1 MKLSVKRI
9 QSLREPGRYAD
20 GAGLYLVI
28 TKTKSKNWLHRITV
42 NGRRR
47 DLGLGPFP
55 DVSLAQARHR
65 CAENRALIEDGID
78 PKEREAAIERERTAP
93 AVPTFREAAIS
104 VHTALRPRWR
114 SEKHARQWLQAVEKH
129 CFPKLGSVPVDQITR
144 RDVIQCLR
152 PIWTRTPEQGR
163 RVLQKMRAI
172 FRWCVGNEYIEN
184 SPCGEAL
191 DFALIPQPAI
201 KQHFRALHYSDV
213 PDALETVELSNASD
227 VTRLCFRFM
236 VLTATRNA
244 EARGAIWEDIDLDRG
259 VWEIS
264 GDKMKVGRQHRIPL
278 SDQAVDLLR
287 QARGLS
293 DGQGLVFPSPR
304 KRGMML
310 SDMALLKVLRDAG
323 LADKTTAH
331 GFRSAFK
338 TWAVE
343 KTSVSW
349 EASEAALAHQVGN
362 TTERAYAR
370 TDWYA
375 ERVPLMQA
383 WADYVAPSDRA

>member
-28 TKTKSKNWLHRITV
+28 TKSKSKNWLHRVTV

-47 DLGLGPFP
+47 DLGLGRFP
-55 DVSLAQARHR
+55 DVSLSQARQR
-65 CAENRALIEDGID
+65 CAENRALITDGID
-78 PKEREAAIERERTAP
+78 PKEREAATERERKAP
-93 AVPTFREAAIS
+93 TIPTFREAAIS
-104 VHTALRPRWR
+104 VHAALRPRWR
-114 SEKHARQWLQAVEKH
+114 SKKHARQWLQAVEKH
-129 CFPKLGSVPVDQITR
+129 CFPTLGSVPVDQITR

-184 SPCGEAL
+184 TPCGDAL

-213 PDALETVELSNASD
+213 PPALETVKRSNASD
-227 VTRLCFRFM
+227 ATRLSFRFM

-244 EARGAIWEDIDLDRG
+244 EARAATWEEIDLDRR

-264 GDKMKVGRQHRIPL
+264 GDKMKAGRPHRIPL
-278 SDQAVDLLR
+278 SGQAVEVLR
-287 QARGLS
+287 EARGLN
-293 DGQGLVFPSPR
+293 DGQGLIFPSPR
-304 KRGMML
+304 KRGGML

-343 KTSVSW
+343 MTSASW

-370 TDWYA
+370 TDWYT
-375 ERVPLMQA
+375 ERRPLMQA
-383 WADYVAPSDRA
+383 WADYVAPCR

>member
-47 DLGLGPFP
+47 DLGLGRFP
-55 DVSLAQARHR
+55 DVSLAQARQQ
-65 CAENRALIEDGID
+65 CAENRALISDGID
-78 PKEREAAIERERTAP
+78 PIKEREAVAEQERMPPT
-93 AVPTFREAAIS
+93 VPTFREAAIS
-104 VHTALRPRWR
+104 VHAALRPRWR
-114 SEKHARQWLQAVEKH
+114 SEKHARQWLQAIEKH

-213 PDALETVELSNASD
+213 PDALETVERSNASE

-244 EARGAIWEDIDLDRG
+244 EARGAIWEDIDLDHL

-264 GDKMKVGRQHRIPL
+264 GEKMKAGRPHRIPL
-278 SDQAVDLLR
+278 SDQAVDVLR
-287 QARGLS
+287 HARGLS
-293 DGQGLVFPSPR
+293 EGQGLVFPSPR
-304 KRGMML
+304 KRGLML
-310 SDMALLKVLRDAG
+310 SDMTLLKVLRDAD
-323 LADKTTAH
+323 LAAKTTAH

-343 KTSVSW
+343 KTSASW

-370 TDWYA
+370 TDWYT
-375 ERVPLMQA
+375 ERRPLMQA
-383 WADYVAPSDRA
+383 WADYVAPSD

>member
-1 MKLSVKRI
+1 MKLSVKRV

-42 NGRRR
+42 YGRRR
-47 DLGLGPFP
+47 DLGLGRFP
-55 DVSLAQARHR
+55 DVSLAQARQR
-65 CAENRALIEDGID
+65 CAENRALVADGID
-78 PKEREAAIERERTAP
+78 PKEREAAAERERKAP
-93 AVPTFREAAIS
+93 TVPTFREAAIS
-104 VHTALRPRWR
+104 VHAALRPRWR
-114 SEKHARQWLQAVEKH
+114 SEKHARQWLQAVERH
-129 CFPKLGSVPVDQITR
+129 CFPTLGSVPVDQITR

-152 PIWTRTPEQGR
+152 RIWTRTPQQGR

-213 PDALETVELSNASD
+213 PDALETVERSNASD

-244 EARGAIWEDIDLDRG
+244 EARGAIWEDIDLDRH

-264 GDKMKVGRQHRIPL
+264 GDKMKAGRLQRIPL
-278 SDQAVDLLR
+278 SAQAIDVLR
-287 QARGLS
+287 NARDLS

-304 KRGMML
+304 KRGQML

-323 LADKTTAH
+323 IAAKTTAH

-338 TWAVE
+338 TWASRKDNRIVG
-343 KTSVSW
+343 SVGSGPR
-349 EASEAALAHQVGN
+349 ASSREHD
-362 TTERAYAR
+362 R
-370 TDWYA
+370 TGL
-375 ERVPLMQA
+375 R
-383 WADYVAPSDRA
+383 